1 MLQRLGVIVLVLGLL
16 MGDSENLMVPAVMLV
31 VGIALMCIGGRKKVD
46 HASGKKKI

>member
-16 MGDSENLMVPAVMLV
+16 MGDSENLMAPAVMLA

-46 HASGKKKI
+46 HTSGKKKI

>member
-31 VGIALMCIGGRKKVD
+31 VGITLMCIGGRKAVD
-46 HASGKKKI
+46 HESGKKKI